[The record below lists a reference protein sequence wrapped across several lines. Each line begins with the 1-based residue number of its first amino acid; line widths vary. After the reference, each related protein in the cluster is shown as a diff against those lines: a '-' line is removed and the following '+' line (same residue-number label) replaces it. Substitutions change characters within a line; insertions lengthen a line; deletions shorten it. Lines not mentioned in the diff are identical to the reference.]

1 MTKESL
7 PAEDSDGHSQRRR
20 RVYKLNIFL
29 TSRQSDPPNTHILW
43 GGRGGYFVAHRQAAF
58 LPESSPVSDGAHQ
71 HKCNAF
77 FYSLVVLV
85 AVVLVL

>member
-29 TSRQSDPPNTHILW
+29 MSRLSDPPKTHISW
-43 GGRGGYFVAHRQAAF
+43 GGYFVTRMESGSFYRILPSAVMAHINT
-58 LPESSPVSDGAHQ
+58 
-71 HKCNAF
+71 NAMLF
-77 FYSLVVLV
+77 FTL
-85 AVVLVL
+85 